1 MNLETIVRL
10 YIQRIRPRAE
20 AELAWFV
27 RQPTLRETIRCAA
40 LAVNSCGKRYSHQR
54 RIKREAIAQAHSIL
68 SGAKPRIKKC
78 ADFASLFRLIEAA
91 LEDVPGIG
99 ELYIYDTSLRIGAK
113 LGILPEKVYL
123 HAGTRTG
130 ARNLGLDVAKSTVRM
145 ASLPS
150 PFRVLKPHEVEDV
163 LCIFKDELKTSA
175 ASFRPSM
182 VRRSWCG

>member
-1 MNLETIVRL
+1 MNLETIVRF
-10 YIQRIRPRAE
+10 YIQRIRPRAQ

-40 LAVNSCGKRYSHQR
+40 LAINSCGKRYSHQR
-54 RIKREAIAQAHSIL
+54 RIKRTAMAQAHSIL

-78 ADFASLFRLIEAA
+78 AEFASLFGLIEAA

-113 LGILPEKVYL
+113 LGILPENVYL

-130 ARNLGLDVAKSTVRM
+130 ARNLGLGVARSTVRM

-150 PFRVLKPHEVEDV
+150 ALRVLKPHEVEDV
-163 LCIFKDELKTSA
+163 LCIFKGELKTSA
-175 ASFRPSM
+175 ASFRPGM

>member
-1 MNLETIVRL
+1 MNLETIVRF
-10 YIQRIRPRAE
+10 YIQRIRPRAQ
-20 AELAWFV
+20 AELEWFI
-27 RQPTLRETIRCAA
+27 RQPTLHDTIRCAA
-40 LAVNSCGKRYSHQR
+40 LAVNSYGKRYSHQR
-54 RIKREAIAQAHSIL
+54 RIKRAAIAQAYSIL
-68 SGAKPRIKKC
+68 SGANPRIKKC

-113 LGILPEKVYL
+113 LGILPKKVYL

-130 ARNLGLDVAKSTVRM
+130 ARNLGLDVAKSGVRM

-150 PFRVLKPHEVEDV
+150 ALRLLKPHEVEDV
-163 LCIFKDELKTSA
+163 LCIFKDDLKTSA
-175 ASFRPSM
+175 ASFRPGM

>member
-1 MNLETIVRL
+1 MNLETIVRF
-10 YIQRIRPRAE
+10 YTQRIKPRAK

-27 RQPTLRETIRCAA
+27 RQPTLRQTIRCAA
-40 LAVNSCGKRYSHQR
+40 LAVNSSGKRYSHQR
-54 RIKREAIAQAHSIL
+54 RIKRAAIAQARSIL
-68 SGAKPRIKKC
+68 SDAKLRMKKC
-78 ADFASLFRLIEAA
+78 SDFDSLFRLIEAA

-123 HAGTRTG
+123 YAGTRTG

-145 ASLPS
+145 ASLP
-150 PFRVLKPHEVEDV
+150 PALRVLKPHEVEDV

-175 ASFRPSM
+175 APLRPGL